1 MTTVETQIEELE
13 KMRSRWLLI
22 NLIGFVLWD
31 GFRIFDSYLI
41 EGGLATHFQIIYLFG
56 WLTWTLGLV
65 QLTRLGFKAKKV
77 RQASQILNDEL
88 VELNRLK
95 SWRLALFV
103 VLITQVVII
112 ALSFLSFDVSGI
124 LSAEISIF
132 AAVTAAL
139 SAFTYYQI
147 FTND

>member
-13 KMRSRWLLI
+13 KMRTRWLLV

-31 GFRIFDSYLI
+31 GFRIIDSYLI
-41 EGGLATHFQIIYLFG
+41 EGGIATPFQIINLFG

-88 VELNRLK
+88 VEIYRLK

-103 VLITQVVII
+103 VLLTQMVII
-112 ALSFLSFDVSGI
+112 ALSILSFDVSGI

-132 AAVTAAL
+132 TAVTAAL
-139 SAFTYYQI
+139 SAFIYYEMS
-147 FTND
+147 TND